1 MIKMDKKVI
10 LEQEDKTIK
19 ILKDF
24 QKATVERIAYLF
36 KHQQHRV
43 LVADEVGLGKTLIAK
58 GVIAKT
64 ARIRLEEGD
73 DCFKTVYICSNQVIA
88 KQNIS
93 KLNIFGVNTDYT
105 SDTRLSMQH
114 LIIWEKKNSDTDGNN
129 QFIQLI
135 PLTPGTS
142 FNLGG
147 KQGTVGERALIYTI
161 LEEVPEVKINR
172 LNTLFSRKV
181 SEARWDREKKFYKR
195 RVKKCDKNSKGQY
208 LKDITKRIKKYDK
221 SHGIIKELNDYLVRN
236 SAKQKG
242 ENDIAIISKLRQ
254 MFAEISV
261 EMLEPDLIIM
271 DEFQRFKFMLNKE
284 DEAGS
289 EMGILIEKFFK
300 SKDSPTRVLLL
311 SATPYKLYSTLD
323 GIEENGQSNEHY
335 EEFFGV
341 INFLLDNETK
351 KTRFKTIWEDY
362 SNKMSEIKIGD
373 SAFLCAKEKA
383 EEALYHTM
391 CRTERISVMDNAD
404 FIDDSS
410 TKKSLEIEEADVQSY
425 MQMGKLV
432 MDTKQKM
439 SFPADYV
446 KSCPYLMSYM
456 NSYKLKTGIENYF
469 ANNPSEVGKAEQN
482 LLWIDKE
489 SINNYE
495 GLKPVNAR
503 LERLKDCIFQNNSE
517 LLLWIPPCKPYYELS
532 GVYKE
537 AKNFS
542 KVIVFSA
549 WEMVPKMIGT
559 MLSYEAE
566 RKTVGKLIQNSKEH
580 KHTEYFV
587 DNKKRFPVPR
597 LRFNVSKGSVKS
609 MSLFNLIYP
618 SETLTELFNP
628 IDCLNNCFSLEQ
640 IKANL
645 EMELTK
651 KIKLLEKYISPDV
664 SDRENRK
671 WYYLAPMLLDGSK
684 KAFNWIQSVRES
696 LDESDLEDEL
706 EDEFGDEQA
715 AESKDKN
722 TLFKKHLDVL
732 EKELNN
738 LRLGN
743 MPDDLIP
750 VLVDQVLGSFAV
762 CLFRTYKD
770 KIIATE
776 LARTFLNRFN
786 TPENTAIVMLCYN
799 DFSGDDETDDAHWK
813 NVLKYCRDGNF
824 QSMLDEY
831 YELLCE
837 GERIG
842 STDNSLKSKVA
853 RRMKNALSFHTA
865 SYKVDT
871 FNDFKNRIEN
881 GLKNETNMRSHFAVA
896 FTNSKSDDSK
906 NANRKESLRDSFN
919 SPMKPFVLASTSIG
933 QEGLDFHN
941 YCRKIMHWNLPG
953 NPIDLEQREGRINR
967 FKCLAIRQNI
977 AQMFEDK
984 KDFKKDIWS
993 ELWEAANNKAIE
1005 DARRE
1010 GHKKSDLIP
1019 YWCLGKDQK
1028 IKIERIVPMYPISKD
1043 KTAYVRLIKILSLYR
1058 LTMGQARQEELLD
1071 YIFTEITDEK
1081 DRTEL
1086 KKMFINLSPY
1096 WKKKTNK
1103 KDNN

>member
-1 MIKMDKKVI
+1 MKKMDKKVI
-10 LEQEDKTIK
+10 LEQEEKTLN

-24 QKATVERIAYLF
+24 QRATVERIAYLF
-36 KHQQHRV
+36 THDQHRV

-64 ARIRLEEGD
+64 ASIRLSEGD

-114 LIIWEKKNSDTDGNN
+114 LVIWEKNVKEQTDNN

-135 PLTPGTS
+135 PLTPQTS
-142 FNLGG
+142 FSLGG
-147 KQGTVGERALIYTI
+147 GQGTVGERALIYTI
-161 LEEVPEVKINR
+161 LEEIPDVKINR

-181 SEARWDREKKFYKR
+181 SEARWDWEKKVFKR
-195 RVKKCDKNSKGQY
+195 RVRDCDKNSGGKY
-208 LKDITKRIKKYDK
+208 LKDITTRIKKYDK
-221 SHGIIKELNDYLVRN
+221 KHKIIDELNEYLVRN

-242 ENDIAIISKLRQ
+242 ENDTLIISKLRQ

-271 DEFQRFKFMLNKE
+271 DEFQRFKFMLNTE
-284 DEAGS
+284 NESGS
-289 EMGILIEKFFK
+289 DMGILVEKFFK
-300 SKDSPTRVLLL
+300 NQNNPTRVLLL

-323 GIEENGQSNEHY
+323 EIEENGQTNEHY

-341 INFLLDNETK
+341 VNFLLDNEK
-351 KTRFKTIWEDY
+351 KINDFKTVWEDY
-362 SNKMSEIKIGD
+362 SNKLAEMKSGD
-373 SAFLCAKEKA
+373 TAILLAKEKA
-383 EEALYHTM
+383 ENAMYTTV

-410 TKKSLEIEEADVQSY
+410 VKKSLQIQEADVSSY
-425 MQMGKLV
+425 MQMGQLAIE
-432 MDTKQKM
+432 TKQKL

-456 NSYKLKTGIENYF
+456 NSYKLKEGIENYF
-469 ANNPSEVGKAEQN
+469 LENPSEVEKADQG
-482 LLWIDKE
+482 LLWINKD

-495 GLKPVNAR
+495 ELSPVNAR
-503 LERLKDCIFQNNSE
+503 LEALKDSIFQNKAE

-532 GVYKE
+532 GVYKNS
-537 AKNFS
+537 KNFS
-542 KVIVFSA
+542 KIIVFSA

-566 RKTVGKLIQNSKEH
+566 RKTVGDLIKKSKDH

-597 LRFNVSKGSVKS
+597 LRFNVSKDAVKS

-618 SETLTELFNP
+618 SETLAALFNP
-628 IDCLNNCFSLEQ
+628 ITCLNESMSLEQ
-640 IKANL
+640 IKQNL
-645 EMELTK
+645 EIELK
-651 KIKLLEKYISPDV
+651 QKLVALQKYVSPDV
-664 SDRENRK
+664 SDRENKK
-671 WYYLAPMLLDGSK
+671 WYYLAPMLLDGPSK
-684 KAFNWIQSVRES
+684 ALAWIEEVKES
-696 LDESDLEDEL
+696 LEKNNQDDQFDDEFEDEKTT
-706 EDEFGDEQA
+706 D
-715 AESKDKN
+715 SKDKN

-732 EKELNN
+732 KAELEN
-738 LRLGN
+738 LKLGN
-743 MPDDLIP
+743 MPEDIVS

-762 CLFRTYKD
+762 CSYRTYKD

-776 LARTFLNRFN
+776 LARTFINRFN
-786 TPENTAIVMLCYN
+786 TPENTAIIMLCYN
-799 DFSGDDETDDAHWK
+799 DFSGDDETDDAHWM

-824 QSMLDEY
+824 QAMLDEY

-837 GERIG
+837 GEKIG
-842 STDNSLKSKVA
+842 SADTVLKSKVA
-853 RRMKNALSFHTA
+853 SRMKNALSFHTA

-871 FNDFKNRIEN
+871 FEDFKNRITN
-881 GLKNETNMRSHFAVA
+881 VSKNETNMRSHFAVA
-896 FTNSKSDDSK
+896 FTKTKSDDAK

-919 SPMKPFVLASTSIG
+919 SPMRPFVLASTSVG

-984 KDFKKDIWS
+984 KDFKEDIWS
-993 ELWEAANNKAIE
+993 ELWVAANNKAIE
-1005 DARRE
+1005 DAKRE
-1010 GHKKSDLIP
+1010 GQKKSDLIP

-1028 IKIERIVPMYPISKD
+1028 IKIERIVPMYPVSKD
-1043 KTAYVRLIKILSLYR
+1043 KTSYDRLIKILSLYR

-1071 YIFTEITDEK
+1071 YIFTEITDEQE
-1081 DRTEL
+1081 RAEL
-1086 KKMFINLSPY
+1086 KNMFINLSPY
-1096 WKKKTNK
+1096 WKES
-1103 KDNN
+1103 